1 MSRRSFL
8 KMLGIGGAGVV
19 IGASG
24 VGSIFSFKSM
34 FDTPEDEEK
43 DAYEFYGKVQA
54 GITTPTQRSINFV
67 ALDLKSK
74 DKAAIKDMFKQW
86 TKMAAQMTDGDSV
99 GKESSN
105 PLEILYK
112 LNGLKQVLFQDN
124 FMKRHVT

>member
-1 MSRRSFL
+1 
-8 KMLGIGGAGVV
+8 MLGIGGAGVM

-67 ALDLKSK
+67 ALDLKTK
-74 DKAAIKDMFKQW
+74 DKSEIKEMFKQW
-86 TKMAAQMTDGDSV
+86 TKMAAQMTDGDAV
-99 GKESSN
+99 GKKAT
-105 PLEILYK
+105 ILYY
-112 LNGLKQVLFQDN
+112 LLLIQV
-124 FMKRHVT
+124 KRLV

>member
-1 MSRRSFL
+1 
-8 KMLGIGGAGVV
+8 MLGIGGAGVV

-99 GKESSN
+99 GKRVVTHYYH
-105 PLEILYK
+105 LLILV
-112 LNGLKQVLFQDN
+112 KQLA
-124 FMKRHVT
+124 

>member
-1 MSRRSFL
+1 
-8 KMLGIGGAGVV
+8 MLGIGGAGVV

-24 VGSIFSFKSM
+24 VGSIFSLNQCLIHQKMKRKMHMSFMAK
-34 FDTPEDEEK
+34 F
-43 DAYEFYGKVQA
+43 A

-105 PLEILYK
+105 PLLPPVDTGEAIGLSASK
-112 LNGLKQVLFQDN
+112 LTLTFE
-124 FMKRHVT
+124 